1 MRAQVQN
8 VRHCVTAERCRQATE
23 RKTDSFFPHDRGRG
37 IDPAKVM
44 IPHSNVTAGYG
55 LVWNGTEINIPRS
68 KLMRW
73 GMFHS
78 GVRAAKLPLGQV
90 ISLGATEERR
100 NTKAQFWSCFHQELQ
115 KFVFASLFSHEIPQK
130 KPLKPREIPQNHAK
144 LIMVWLAFRNL
155 DGKIKAC
162 AHTIAPLHRT
172 LALYCRLGSNPM
184 FVLF

>member
-1 MRAQVQN
+1 MNPLDVVNNEEVHVRAQVQN

-23 RKTDSFFPHDRGRG
+23 RKTDSFFLTTEGG
-37 IDPAKVM
+37 GLTLQKKVM

-73 GMFHS
+73 GMFTS

-115 KFVFASLFSHEIPQK
+115 KIVFAGLFPTKYRKIM
-130 KPLKPREIPQNHAK
+130 QN
-144 LIMVWLAFRNL
+144 
-155 DGKIKAC
+155 
-162 AHTIAPLHRT
+162 
-172 LALYCRLGSNPM
+172 
-184 FVLF
+184 